1 MGSMKTT
8 EELLDQLKDFHSALG
23 ASLRR
28 REKAEDRDL
37 IRALLDHLRGH
48 ESRMYAEL
56 DRLEQLASRRIL
68 NEWHQYTPEW
78 DAERL
83 IEELRISEHP
93 EVDDLVRRILYL
105 DQVLLEGYRQL
116 AESSASENVRDLFRN
131 LEETGRNERNLF
143 IRNMGATRDITGI

>member
-28 REKAEDRDL
+28 REKAEEREL

-78 DAERL
+78 DTERL
-83 IEELRISEHP
+83 IEQLRIAEHP